1 VVEKKMADEKIVPDI
16 GHNALRIE
24 VVTTPQQ
31 FLHVMGIRAICY
43 TEDTHFPMYH
53 AIDGNDYQCTHVIC
67 YLGDE
72 PIGAGRIRWF
82 KDFAKSERTAFR
94 PRFREMRYLKA
105 YCDFVFNHAAKK
117 GYSRLMVH
125 ASPKYA
131 RLWRMKFGMKLVD
144 KPSANYFGEEYVEL
158 VKHLDVPKDAITSD
172 CSIETLFRTE
182 GTWDRA
188 ARYET
193 MPRP

>member
-1 VVEKKMADEKIVPDI
+1 MNMAEQKNAFES
-16 GHNALRIE
+16 GHNAFRVG
-24 VVTTPQQ
+24 VVTTPEQ

-43 TEDTHFPMYH
+43 TEDTLFPMSH
-53 AIDGNDYQCTHVIC
+53 AIDGNDYQCTHIIA

-94 PRFREMRYLKA
+94 PRFREMRYLDA
-105 YCDFVFNHAAKK
+105 YANFVFDHTARK
-117 GYSRLMVH
+117 GYSRLIVH

-131 RLWRMKFGMKLVD
+131 RLWRIRYGMKTVD
-144 KPSANYFGEEYVEL
+144 KPAASYFGEDYVEL
-158 VKHLDVPKDAITSD
+158 VKNLEVPKDAITSD
-172 CSIETLFRTE
+172 SSIELLFRTE
-182 GTWDRA
+182 GMWDRA

-193 MPRP
+193 VR

>member
-1 VVEKKMADEKIVPDI
+1 MNMAEQKNLSES
-16 GHNALRIE
+16 GHNAFRVE

-43 TEDTHFPMYH
+43 TEDTLFPMDH
-53 AIDGNDYQCTHVIC
+53 AIDGNDYQSTHVIA

-94 PRFREMRYLKA
+94 PRFREMRYVDA
-105 YCDFVFNHAAKK
+105 YCKFVFSHVAKK

-125 ASPKYA
+125 ASSKYA
-131 RLWRMKFGMKLVD
+131 RLWRIKYGMKLVD
-144 KPSANYFGEEYVEL
+144 KPAATYFGEEYVEL
-158 VKHLDVPKDAITSD
+158 VKELEVPKDAITYDS
-172 CSIETLFRTE
+172 SIETLFRIE
-182 GTWDRA
+182 GNWDGA

-193 MPRP
+193 AR

>member
-1 VVEKKMADEKIVPDI
+1 MNMAEQKNLSES
-16 GHNALRIE
+16 GHNAFRVE

-43 TEDTHFPMYH
+43 TEDTRFPMDQ
-53 AIDGNDYQCTHVIC
+53 AIDGNDYQCTHVIA
-67 YLGDE
+67 YLGEE

-94 PRFREMRYLKA
+94 PRFRNMRYLKG
-105 YCDFVFNHAAKK
+105 YTDFICSHIAKK
-117 GYSRLMVH
+117 GYSRLIVH

-131 RLWRMKFGMKLVD
+131 RLWRMKFGMKPVD
-144 KPSANYFGEEYVEL
+144 KPSATYFGEEYVEL
-158 VKHLDVPKDAITSD
+158 VKELEVPKDAITSD
-172 CSIETLFRTE
+172 SSVELLFRTE
-182 GTWDRA
+182 GAWDRA

-193 MPRP
+193 VR